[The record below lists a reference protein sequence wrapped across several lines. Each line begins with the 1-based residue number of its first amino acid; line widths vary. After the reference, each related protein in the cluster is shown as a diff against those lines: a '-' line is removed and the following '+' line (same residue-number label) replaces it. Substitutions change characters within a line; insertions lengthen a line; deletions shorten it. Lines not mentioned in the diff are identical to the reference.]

1 MLATAETAL
10 PRCRVRDLGVLA
22 YVAGMNHWSYKT
34 DDRLEDV
41 QHADYFS
48 GVRDMICAGDWMFVS
63 ASDGPLILWA
73 RDNALGVTLERVR

>member
-1 MLATAETAL
+1 MLATPETIH
-10 PRCRVRDLGVLA
+10 PRCKVRDLGVLA

-34 DDRLEDV
+34 DDVREDV
-41 QHADYFS
+41 QRPDYFA
-48 GVRDMICAGDWMFVS
+48 GVRDMIGAGDWMFVS